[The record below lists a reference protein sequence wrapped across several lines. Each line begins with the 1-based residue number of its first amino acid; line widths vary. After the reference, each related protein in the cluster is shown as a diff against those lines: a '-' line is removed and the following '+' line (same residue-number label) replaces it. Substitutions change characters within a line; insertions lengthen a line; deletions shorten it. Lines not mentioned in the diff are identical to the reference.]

1 MELISRSRS
10 YTSYSEENG
19 KLIPSKEPFE
29 KDVHFKLTDTLVLVQ
44 LDNGKLKSTSKQKE
58 VTSFSS
64 IQSK

>member
-29 KDVHFKLTDTLVLVQ
+29 KDVQFKLTDTLVLVQ
-44 LDNGKLKSTSKQKE
+44 LDNGKKMIEKNEKKLE
-58 VTSFSS
+58 
-64 IQSK
+64 